1 MLLGFKTQLIL
12 TNKQKTILA
21 KHSGTARDAYNW
33 SLGLTKEILDY
44 NKANPENKIK
54 FPSAIE
60 LHKWLVAIHK
70 VDKPW
75 YYEVSKCAPQY
86 ALRQLRE
93 AWDRCF
99 KKISSVPFG

>member
-1 MLLGFKTQLIL
+1 MLLGFKTQLNL
-12 TNKQKTILA
+12 NKTQRVLIA
-21 KHSGTARDAYNW
+21 KHAGTARDSWNW
-33 SLGLTKEILDY
+33 ALGLTKRILDH
-44 NKANPENKIK
+44 NKNNPDSKIK

-60 LHKWLVAIHK
+60 LHKWLVAIRK
-70 VDKPW
+70 ADKPW

-99 KKISSVPFG
+99 KKI